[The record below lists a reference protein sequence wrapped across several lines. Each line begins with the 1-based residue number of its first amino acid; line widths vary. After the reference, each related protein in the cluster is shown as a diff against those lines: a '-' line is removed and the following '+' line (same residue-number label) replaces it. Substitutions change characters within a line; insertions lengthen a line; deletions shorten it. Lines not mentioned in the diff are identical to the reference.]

1 MTILSDNNWRVGYP
15 TETPVTG
22 RVAIV
27 QSSGDQIKVLQGDIL
42 VAPQTNV
49 GYAAAMLAAAAIIT
63 ADNGEYV
70 HAAGFARE
78 HKIPCLFA
86 ATGVLERLND
96 GDLVTVDTQAKTITV
111 APRAD

>member
-1 MTILSDNNWRVGYP
+1 MTTLNNDNWRVGYP
-15 TETPVTG
+15 SDAPVTG

-27 QSSGDQIKVLQGDIL
+27 QSSGDQIKVLQNDIL

-63 ADNGEYV
+63 ADNGEYT
-70 HAAGFARE
+70 HAASFARE

-86 ATGVLERLND
+86 ADVLADLND
-96 GDLVTVDTQAKTITV
+96 GDVITVDTQAKAITIV
-111 APRAD
+111 QRAS